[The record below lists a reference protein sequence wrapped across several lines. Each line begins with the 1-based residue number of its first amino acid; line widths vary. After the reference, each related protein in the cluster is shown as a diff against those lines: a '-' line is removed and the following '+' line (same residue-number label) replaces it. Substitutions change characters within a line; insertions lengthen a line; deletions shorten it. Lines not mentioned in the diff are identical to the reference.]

1 MGKILLSYAEVENEM
16 TMQAAQNIV
25 NFLVTSAKTAKSATP
40 ILMAVENGITE
51 MVEKILERYPVAMYD
66 KNEKK
71 KNIVLLAV
79 EHKQPRVFELLL
91 SLKKKSTIKDG
102 IFCEVDNNGNSALHL
117 AANKADFIWP
127 VPGAASQ
134 MQWDIKWY
142 EV

>member
-1 MGKILLSYAEVENEM
+1 MEGKEIL
-16 TMQAAQNIV
+16 
-25 NFLVTSAKTAKSATP
+25 NFMKSLVTSAKATKSATP
-40 ILMAVENGITE
+40 ILMAVKNGITE
-51 MVEKILERYPVAMYD
+51 MVEKILESYPVAMYD
-66 KNEKK
+66 VDEKK

-91 SLKKKSTIKDG
+91 SLKKKGTIKNSV
-102 IFCEVDNNGNSALHL
+102 FCEVDNKGNSALHL